1 MAKGLEISSLLKM
14 IFLIA
19 HCLVTFEITSSFA
32 ADYSVQR
39 WRVVEIE
46 LSSSQSYS
54 DPFYDVDVEVTFTGP
69 DGLKITRPAFWDGG
83 LIWKIRFAP
92 PETGLWTMTTNATD
106 VGNSGLH
113 NVTKTVE
120 CGSYAGDL
128 DIYNHGFLKI
138 SNNGRYLT
146 YANGTPFFYL
156 GDTHWILPHER
167 FETSN
172 APDVASQFKYT
183 VDKRVK
189 QGFTVYQSEPIW
201 QPHVGGA
208 HDGEDEEI
216 VANL

>member
-1 MAKGLEISSLLKM
+1 MAKGLETASFLKM
-14 IFLIA
+14 IFLIV

-138 SNNGRYLT
+138 SNNGRFLT
-146 YANGTPFFYL
+146 MMIMT
-156 GDTHWILPHER
+156 ILLCLTWRMP
-167 FETSN
+167 
-172 APDVASQFKYT
+172 
-183 VDKRVK
+183 VK
-189 QGFTVYQSEPIW
+189 QLGQIP
-201 QPHVGGA
+201 GGPTNHITMA
-208 HDGEDEEI
+208 GPFSGKVI
-216 VANL
+216 